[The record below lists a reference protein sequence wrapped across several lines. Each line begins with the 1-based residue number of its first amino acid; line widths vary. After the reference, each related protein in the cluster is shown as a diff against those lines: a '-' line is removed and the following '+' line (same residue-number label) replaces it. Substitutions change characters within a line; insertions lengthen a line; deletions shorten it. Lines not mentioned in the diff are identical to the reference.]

1 MSATTRAHHD
11 WSGDGEELYLDC
23 ESTKGAT
30 PDQQQPEECSRM
42 LFFARCPPTLP
53 QHELLQLFGKF
64 GHITEFNLYR
74 RWAKAKNSKG
84 CGTVVYADKAS
95 AAAAMAALDGKQSWP
110 ESESPMV
117 VEWAQPSKLRLAAR
131 TDNTPAGAQPSSDAP
146 TTKTPA
152 APGGQS
158 TAAGQSSASS
168 SNSSSMHTAKQQ
180 LPRLLPLLQPAT
192 HSSGSSS
199 GAALSASQ
207 RLMHEAMSVQ
217 AASLDCH
224 SSTATAC
231 SPLSEHEA
239 QCTMPSHVVPMLASL
254 MLDLPPAIS
263 GSVPGMQH
271 ASAPNNFMRHQCTW
285 GDRDSAASLPQVCPP
300 MATLPAGCNS
310 NDYQGFSAEPA
321 SHVHS
326 FPLPSLSSSS
336 NIWSAPNNAMP
347 HSMMHDNALLLQQ
360 QARSAAATAAMQ
372 SMSGPLLQ
380 ASAGAMAAAAAA
392 APLHSTS
399 CVWPQE
405 DRSANLFYSAEHAYE
420 NVACNGSFAAAAS
433 AAAAA
438 AAAAGHSSSLLAH
451 SSTSGTLPS
460 LLEVIPAMNWL
471 QLQQNDQQH
480 AVNAAAAMAGNPS
493 SSMSGPF
500 VSYAGSSSR
509 SSAAGHVRAAQAAS
523 AALQEVSLD
532 LNSQAAQVLLGS
544 LDFVKIIS
552 GADVSVA
559 STGKGLQLRL
569 WGSAAQIESACGTL
583 RLLLL

>member
-11 WSGDGEELYLDC
+11 WSGDDEELYLDC

-95 AAAAMAALDGKQSWP
+95 AAAAVAALDGKQSWP

-117 VEWAQPSKLRLAAR
+117 VEWAQPSKLQLAAR

-168 SNSSSMHTAKQQ
+168 SNSSSVHTAKQQ
-180 LPRLLPLLQPAT
+180 LPRLLPLLQPAM

-207 RLMHEAMSVQ
+207 RLMHEAMRVQ

-231 SPLSEHEA
+231 CRLSEHEA

-263 GSVPGMQH
+263 GSVPCMQH

-285 GDRDSAASLPQVCPP
+285 GDRDSDASL
-300 MATLPAGCNS
+300 
-310 NDYQGFSAEPA
+310 
-321 SHVHS
+321 
-326 FPLPSLSSSS
+326 
-336 NIWSAPNNAMP
+336 
-347 HSMMHDNALLLQQ
+347 
-360 QARSAAATAAMQ
+360 
-372 SMSGPLLQ
+372 
-380 ASAGAMAAAAAA
+380 
-392 APLHSTS
+392 
-399 CVWPQE
+399 PQE

-420 NVACNGSFAAAAS
+420 NVACNGSLAAAANAA

-438 AAAAGHSSSLLAH
+438 AAAAGHSSGLLAH
-451 SSTSGTLPS
+451 SSASGTLPS
-460 LLEVIPAMNWL
+460 LLEVIPAMSWL

-493 SSMSGPF
+493 GSMSGSF
-500 VSYAGSSSR
+500 VSYAGSGSS
-509 SSAAGHVRAAQAAS
+509 SGAAGHVSAAQAACAS
-523 AALQEVSLD
+523 LQEVSLD
-532 LNSQAAQVLLGS
+532 LNPQAAQVLLGS
-544 LDFVKIIS
+544 LDFVKIRS
-552 GADVSVA
+552 GADVSVG

-569 WGSAAQIESACGTL
+569 RGSAAQIESACGTL